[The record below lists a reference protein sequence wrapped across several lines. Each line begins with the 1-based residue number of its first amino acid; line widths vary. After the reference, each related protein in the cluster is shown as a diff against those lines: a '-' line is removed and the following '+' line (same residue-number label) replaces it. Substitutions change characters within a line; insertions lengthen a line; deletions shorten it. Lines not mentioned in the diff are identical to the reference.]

1 MSNYKR
7 VIRSVRTDNRL
18 ALDSKGVVEL
28 LNLETLQ
35 LQMVSV
41 AFKRVRIMKG
51 QCLVL
56 KISSMTKVNSTLSLK
71 FLLVVSKSMT
81 ISSINQGA
89 QTSKNMMNRK

>member
-41 AFKRVRIMKG
+41 VFKRARIMRG
-51 QCLVL
+51 QSLGL
-56 KISSMTKVNSTLSLK
+56 KISSMTKANSTLSLK
-71 FLLVVSKSMT
+71 F
-81 ISSINQGA
+81 
-89 QTSKNMMNRK
+89 

>member
-7 VIRSVRTDNRL
+7 VIRSVRTGNRL
-18 ALDSKGVVEL
+18 ALDSKGAVEL

-41 AFKRVRIMKG
+41 AFKRVRIMKDR
-51 QCLVL
+51 CLVL

-71 FLLVVSKSMT
+71 F
-81 ISSINQGA
+81 
-89 QTSKNMMNRK
+89 

>member
-7 VIRSVRTDNRL
+7 VIKSVRTDNRL

-35 LQMVSV
+35 LQMASV
-41 AFKRVRIMKG
+41 AFKRVRIMKDR
-51 QCLVL
+51 CLVL

-71 FLLVVSKSMT
+71 F
-81 ISSINQGA
+81 
-89 QTSKNMMNRK
+89 